1 MAQRLP
7 GVSLVAKGDGVQRT
21 TAADSAGRYAGM
33 PVDTF
38 LNELRALSRPR
49 LGIRPWARR
58 SESEPFAGRKVSHLR
73 A

>member
-49 LGIRPWARR
+49 LGIRPSMRD
-58 SESEPFAGRKVSHLR
+58 
-73 A
+73 